1 MIACFRF
8 ELRLLDFVSNNN
20 PPSFPEGLDTEVFT
34 FKALSKAYSVAK
46 KKFDREHVT
55 QFFYKNPKIFKQIN
69 FTHKKSLQHHRW
81 TIDTFDDK
89 INRFII
95 QTAGYKGVHMV
106 ASFLNISV
114 ATDRQTSDFI
124 I

>member
-1 MIACFRF
+1 M
-8 ELRLLDFVSNNN
+8 
-20 PPSFPEGLDTEVFT
+20 
-34 FKALSKAYSVAK
+34 
-46 KKFDREHVT
+46 
-55 QFFYKNPKIFKQIN
+55 
-69 FTHKKSLQHHRW
+69 

>member
-1 MIACFRF
+1 M
-8 ELRLLDFVSNNN
+8 
-20 PPSFPEGLDTEVFT
+20 
-34 FKALSKAYSVAK
+34 
-46 KKFDREHVT
+46 
-55 QFFYKNPKIFKQIN
+55 
-69 FTHKKSLQHHRW
+69 

-124 I
+124 RDPRDQAPPHTHI